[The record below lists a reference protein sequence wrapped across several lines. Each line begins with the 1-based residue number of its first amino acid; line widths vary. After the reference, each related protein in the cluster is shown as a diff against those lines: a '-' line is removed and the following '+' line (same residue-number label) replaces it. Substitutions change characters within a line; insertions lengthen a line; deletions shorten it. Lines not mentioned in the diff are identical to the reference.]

1 MKIILLSVALLVSSI
16 ASAQLY
22 TPSAIVK
29 ASSNDYVGIGTN
41 TPEGILDINANSYIP
56 IIRGNGGYIPT
67 GLRFIDDSYT
77 EPGQVKEWSIWKG
90 NTFNKGLSFMRYDAV
105 NRCAGGICDIP
116 LFLADNGNVGINT
129 SYPQEKFT
137 IHGKHAGTTI
147 LVHADNGGNA
157 PADLMLW
164 ASEPGLTYSGV
175 GIGNNIKN
183 NENGLSMERLNTS
196 KGGSYI
202 RLLDNEINF
211 NLVSATGVKQQSF
224 TLHSNG
230 NASLQGKFESK
241 EIKVTLTPTAD
252 FVFDKNYNLPTLED
266 IEKHIKEKKHLPE
279 IASAKVMEKEGV
291 NVGEFQIKLLQKIEE
306 LTLYSIEQNKQLKSQ
321 SEKLN
326 QLQAENKILKSQSE
340 EIAELKRQVQQLL
353 TIKR

>member
-1 MKIILLSVALLVSSI
+1 MKLLSLAILASSFTF
-16 ASAQLY
+16 AQLY
-22 TPSAIVK
+22 TPAGAIQ
-29 ASSNDYVGIGTN
+29 ASSNNYIGIGTN
-41 TPEGILDINANSYIP
+41 APEGSLDINANSSIP

-77 EPGQVKEWSIWKG
+77 QSGQVKEWSIWKG
-90 NTFNKGLSFMRYDAV
+90 NTFNKGLAFMRYDAV
-105 NRCAGGICDIP
+105 NRCAGGICDAP
-116 LFLADNGNVGINT
+116 LFLADNGNIGINT
-129 SYPQEKFT
+129 DSPQEKFT
-137 IHGKHAGTTI
+137 IYGKHFTSTI
-147 LVHADNGGNA
+147 LLHADNDGNA
-157 PADLMLW
+157 PADLMIW

-183 NENGLSMERLNTS
+183 NVNGVSMERVNTS

-211 NLVSATGVKQQSF
+211 NLVSGSGLKQQTL

-230 NASLQGKFESK
+230 NASLQGKFEAK

-252 FVFDKNYNLPTLED
+252 FVFDENYNLPKLED

-279 IASAKVMEKEGV
+279 IASAAQMEKEGV

-306 LTLYSIEQNKQLKSQ
+306 LTLYSIEQNKHLKSQ
-321 SEKLN
+321 SEQIRLLKEENKALN
-326 QLQAENKILKSQSE
+326 IQAEKLEKFEKQLEKLLSE
-340 EIAELKRQVQQLL
+340 K
-353 TIKR
+353 K